1 MAATRGPGGPRRP
14 PLTFWSD
21 PMTTETLDTSTDTQ
35 RACFVPV
42 SKLVVHE
49 DNVRRTD
56 KRADIEAL
64 AASIAAHGLLQNLS
78 VVRAEDDRYA
88 VVAGARRLAALR
100 LLIKQGRLARDF
112 AAPCTIVEPALSA
125 EASLAENVLRVAM
138 NAMDEMEAFAR
149 LVDDGMSVEA
159 VAERFGANVRH
170 VEQRLALGR
179 LSPKIRTAYRKGDL
193 TLDVARAFCLTD
205 DHGLQERLFKQ
216 VPKPITHA
224 PSIRNALS
232 GGRAPATDRL
242 ARFVGLEAYEAAGGR
257 IVRDLFEDEV
267 AFLEDG
273 ELLQRL
279 AAERIEE
286 MRESL
291 AAEGWA
297 WVDAQMHH
305 GQIEGCASERVR
317 PRTRPLT
324 QEESEAIADLEA
336 EIETLDNE
344 LESDADNDAL
354 WTARD
359 AAEARLDALR
369 ASHQSWDKAEMAH
382 AGAVV
387 TIDRNGEPIIT
398 RGLIKRGDL
407 KAIRKLRA
415 VESDVAADSD
425 SSIETETKSPALP
438 KSLVETLT
446 TARTRALRAELS
458 ARPHIALALS
468 VQALIRRS
476 TARTDVPG
484 LAIAISPVG
493 FDDEDHFEQARTAAS
508 TAYADADLARL
519 ASEPAEKLIEL
530 LALFIAE
537 AVDVTHDGASPS
549 AGRTQT
555 TADELASVLDLDM
568 SRYWEASGEFWEK
581 APKAYTLEALST
593 APAMAKLSERAR
605 KPKLAAFTK
614 MKRADLARVALRQLK
629 DWLPD
634 VLITP
639 PRIGALAVTSAGRKA
654 LAEADAA

>member
-1 MAATRGPGGPRRP
+1 
-14 PLTFWSD
+14 
-21 PMTTETLDTSTDTQ
+21 MTTEILDTGAAAQ
-35 RACFVPV
+35 RRCCVPV
-42 SKLVVHE
+42 SKLAVHE

-78 VVRAEDDRYA
+78 VVRADDGRYA
-88 VVAGARRLAALR
+88 VVAGSRRLAALR

-125 EASLAENVLRVAM
+125 EASLAENVQRVAM

-149 LVDDGMSVEA
+149 LVDDGMSVDA
-159 VAERFGANVRH
+159 IAERFGASVRH

-179 LSPKIRTAYRKGDL
+179 LSPKIRAAYRKGDL

-205 DHGLQERLFKQ
+205 DHGAQERLFKQ
-216 VPKPITHA
+216 VPKPISHA
-224 PSIRNALS
+224 AGIRNALS

-242 ARFVGLEAYEAAGGR
+242 ARFVGLESYEAAGGR

-297 WVDAQMHH
+297 WVDAQLHH

-324 QEESEAIADLEA
+324 ADESAAIADLEA
-336 EIETLDNE
+336 EVETLDNE
-344 LESDADNDAL
+344 LEADSENEAL

-369 ASHQSWDKAEMAH
+369 EAHQSWDKAEMAH

-407 KAIRKLRA
+407 KALRKLRA
-415 VESDVAADSD
+415 VDPDVMADAGDTSF
-425 SSIETETKSPALP
+425 EATARSPALP
-438 KSLVETLT
+438 KSLVESLT
-446 TARTRALRAELS
+446 AARTRALRAELS
-458 ARPHIALALS
+458 GRPQIALALM
-468 VQALIRRS
+468 VLALIRRS
-476 TARTDVPG
+476 AARTEVPG

-493 FDDEDHFEQARTAAS
+493 FDDDDRFEQLRTDAS
-508 TAYADADLARL
+508 AAYADTDLARL
-519 ASEPAEKLIEL
+519 ADEPVDKLLEL

-537 AVDVTHDGASPS
+537 VVDLTHDGAAPS
-549 AGRTQT
+549 ADRTQ
-555 TADELASVLDLDM
+555 AISDDLAAVLDLDM
-568 SRYWEASGEFWEK
+568 HRHWEASTEFWEK
-581 APKAYTLEALST
+581 APKAFTLKALST
-593 APAMAKLSERAR
+593 APAMTKLTERAR
-605 KPKLAAFTK
+605 KPKIAAFAK
-614 MKRADLARVALRQLK
+614 MKRTDLARVAVRQLK

-639 PRIGALAVTSAGRKA
+639 PRSGALVVTSAGHEA

>member
-1 MAATRGPGGPRRP
+1 
-14 PLTFWSD
+14 
-21 PMTTETLDTSTDTQ
+21 MTTEILDTGTETQ
-35 RACFVPV
+35 RACFVAV

-49 DNVRRTD
+49 NNVRRTD

-78 VVRAEDDRYA
+78 VVRAEDGRYA
-88 VVAGARRLAALR
+88 VVAGSRRLAALR
-100 LLIKQGRLARDF
+100 LLIKQGKLARDF
-112 AAPCTIVEPALSA
+112 AAPCALIEPQLSA
-125 EASLAENVLRVAM
+125 EASLAENVQRVAM

-149 LVDDGMSVEA
+149 LANDGMNVEA
-159 VAERFGANVRH
+159 IAERFGASLRH

-179 LSPKIRTAYRKGDL
+179 LSPKIRAAYRKGEL
-193 TLDVARAFCLTD
+193 TIDVARAFCLTD
-205 DHGLQERLFKQ
+205 DHGAQERLFKQ

-242 ARFVGLEAYEAAGGR
+242 ARFVGLDAYEAAGGR
-257 IVRDLFEDEV
+257 VVRDLFEDEV

-286 MRESL
+286 MREALS
-291 AAEGWA
+291 ADGWA
-297 WVDAQMHH
+297 WVEAQLHH

-344 LESDADNDAL
+344 LESDSDNEAL

-359 AAEARLDALR
+359 AAEARLDTLR
-369 ASHQSWDKAEMAH
+369 DSHRSWDTAEMAH

-398 RGLIKRGDL
+398 RGLIKRSDL
-407 KAIRKLRA
+407 KAIRKLRS
-415 VESDVAADSD
+415 VEPDVMGDAGDTSVEATPRSR
-425 SSIETETKSPALP
+425 ALP
-438 KSLVETLT
+438 KSLVEGLT
-446 TARTRALRAELS
+446 AARTRALRAELS
-458 ARPHIALALS
+458 GRPHIALALA
-468 VQALIRRS
+468 VLALIRRS
-476 TARTDVPG
+476 AARTDVPG

-493 FDDEDHFEQARTAAS
+493 FDDYDRFSQARTGAA
-508 TAYADADLARL
+508 TAYAEADLARL
-519 ASEPAEKLIEL
+519 ANEPAEKLLEL

-537 AVDVTHDGASPS
+537 ALDVTHDGVSPS
-549 AGRTQT
+549 ADRTQT
-555 TADELASVLDLDM
+555 TADEFAAVLDLDM
-568 SRYWEASGEFWEK
+568 SRHWEASSEFWVK

-605 KPKLAAFTK
+605 KPKIAAFAK

-639 PRIGALAVTSAGRKA
+639 PRPGALAVTSAGHKA

>member
-1 MAATRGPGGPRRP
+1 
-14 PLTFWSD
+14 
-21 PMTTETLDTSTDTQ
+21 MTTDILDTSTETQ

-42 SKLVVHE
+42 SKLAVHE

-56 KRADIEAL
+56 KRADIQPL

-78 VVRAEDDRYA
+78 VVPAEDGRYA
-88 VVAGARRLAALR
+88 VVAGSRRLAALK
-100 LLIKQGRLARDF
+100 LLIKQGKLGRDY
-112 AAPCTIVEPALSA
+112 AAPCTIIEPELSA
-125 EASLAENVLRVAM
+125 EASLAENVQRVAM

-159 VAERFGANVRH
+159 IGERFGASVRH

-179 LSPKIRTAYRKGDL
+179 LSPKIRAGYRKGEL

-205 DHGLQERLFKQ
+205 DHGAQERLFKQ

-242 ARFVGLEAYEAAGGR
+242 ARFVGLETYEAAGGR
-257 IVRDLFEDEV
+257 VVRDLFEDEV

-286 MRESL
+286 MRETL

-297 WVDAQMHH
+297 WVEAQLHH

-324 QEESEAIADLEA
+324 QEESAAIADLEA
-336 EIETLDNE
+336 EIEALDNE
-344 LESDADNDAL
+344 LESDSDNEAL

-359 AAEARLDALR
+359 AAEARLDAMR
-369 ASHQSWDKAEMAH
+369 EAHQSWDKAEMAH

-407 KAIRKLRA
+407 KAVRKLRS
-415 VESDVAADSD
+415 VESDAIPDTEEP
-425 SSIETETKSPALP
+425 SSETAPRAPNLP
-438 KSLVETLT
+438 KSLVEGLT
-446 TARTRALRAELS
+446 AARTRALRVELS
-458 ARPHIALALS
+458 SRPQVALALA
-468 VQALIRRS
+468 VLALIRRS
-476 TARTDVPG
+476 AARADVPG
-484 LAIAISPVG
+484 LSIAISPVG
-493 FDDEDHFEQARTAAS
+493 FDDDDRFEQARTEAS
-508 TAYADADLARL
+508 SSYAEADLARL
-519 ASEPAEKLIEL
+519 ADEPADKLLEL
-530 LALFIAE
+530 LALFVAE
-537 AVDVTHDGASPS
+537 AIDVTHDGASPS
-549 AGRTQT
+549 ADRTQAT
-555 TADELASVLDLDM
+555 SDELAAVLDLDM
-568 SRYWEASGEFWEK
+568 SRYWEASSEFWEK
-581 APKAYTLEALST
+581 APKTFTLEALSN
-593 APAMAKLSERAR
+593 APAIAKLTERAR
-605 KPKLAAFTK
+605 KPKIAAFAK
-614 MKRADLARVALRQLK
+614 MKRADLARVAMRQLK

-634 VLITP
+634 ILITP
-639 PRIGALAVTSAGRKA
+639 PRTGALVVTSAGQNA

>member
-1 MAATRGPGGPRRP
+1 
-14 PLTFWSD
+14 
-21 PMTTETLDTSTDTQ
+21 MTTETPDTTTAPQ
-35 RACFVPV
+35 RACAVPV

-78 VVRAEDDRYA
+78 VVHAEDGRYA

-112 AAPCTIVEPALSA
+112 AAPCNIVEPALSA
-125 EASLAENVLRVAM
+125 EASLAENVQRVAM

-179 LSPKIRTAYRKGDL
+179 LSSKIRAAYRKGEL

-205 DHGLQERLFKQ
+205 DHAAQERLFKQ

-224 PSIRNALS
+224 PTIRNALAS
-232 GGRAPATDRL
+232 GRAPATDRL

-273 ELLQRL
+273 DLLQRL

-286 MRESL
+286 LRESL

-297 WVDAQMHH
+297 WVEAQLHH
-305 GQIEGCASERVR
+305 VQIEGCASERVR
-317 PRTRPLT
+317 PRARPLT
-324 QEESEAIADLEA
+324 QDENAAVADLEA
-336 EIETLDNE
+336 QLEALDNE
-344 LESDADNDAL
+344 LESNEDNEAL

-359 AAEARLDALR
+359 AAETRLDALR
-369 ASHQSWDKAEMAH
+369 ETHQSWDKNEIAH

-407 KAIRKLRA
+407 KAIRKLHA
-415 VESDVAADSD
+415 AQSDVTDDASD
-425 SSIETETKSPALP
+425 TSVEATPKSPSLP
-438 KSLVETLT
+438 KTLVQGLT
-446 TARTRALRAELS
+446 AARTRALRAEL
-458 ARPHIALALS
+458 AGRPHIALAFTVL
-468 VQALIRRS
+468 ALIRRS
-476 TARTDVPG
+476 AARADVPG
-484 LAIAISPVG
+484 LAISISPVG
-493 FDDEDHFEQARTAAS
+493 FDDEDRFEQARTEAS
-508 TAYADADLARL
+508 TTYADADLARL
-519 ASEPAEKLIEL
+519 ASEPAEKLIAL
-530 LALFIAE
+530 LALFVAE

-549 AGRTQT
+549 ADRTQT
-555 TADELASVLDLDM
+555 TADELAAVIDLDM
-568 SRYWEASGEFWEK
+568 SRYWEASSAFWEK
-581 APKAYTLEALST
+581 APKAYTLEALAT
-593 APAMAKLSERAR
+593 APAMTKLSERAR
-605 KPKLAAFTK
+605 KPKIAAFNK
-614 MKRADLARVALRQLK
+614 MKRADLARVAVRQLK

-639 PRIGALAVTSAGRKA
+639 PRTGALVVTPAGQKA

>member
-1 MAATRGPGGPRRP
+1 
-14 PLTFWSD
+14 
-21 PMTTETLDTSTDTQ
+21 MTTEILDTTTETQ

-42 SKLVVHE
+42 TKLVVHE
-49 DNVRRTD
+49 DNVRRTN
-56 KRADIEAL
+56 KRADIQPL

-78 VVRAEDDRYA
+78 VVRAEDGRYA
-88 VVAGARRLAALR
+88 VVAGSRRLAALK
-100 LLIKQGRLARDF
+100 LLVKQGKLARDY
-112 AAPCTIVEPALSA
+112 AAPCTIIEPELGA
-125 EASLAENVLRVAM
+125 EASLAENVQRVAM

-159 VAERFGANVRH
+159 IGERFGASMRH

-179 LSPKIRTAYRKGDL
+179 LSPKIRAAYRKGDL

-205 DHGLQERLFKQ
+205 DHAAQERLFKQ

-224 PSIRNALS
+224 SSIRNALS

-257 IVRDLFEDEV
+257 VVRDLFEDEV

-297 WVDAQMHH
+297 WVEAQLHH

-324 QEESEAIADLEA
+324 QDESEAIADFEA
-336 EIETLDNE
+336 EIEALDNE
-344 LESDADNDAL
+344 LESDSDNEAL

-359 AAEARLDALR
+359 GAEARLDAMR
-369 ASHQSWDKAEMAH
+369 EAHQSWDKAEMAH

-407 KAIRKLRA
+407 KAVRKLRS
-415 VESDVAADSD
+415 VESDVIPDTEEP
-425 SSIETETKSPALP
+425 SSETAPTAPNLP
-438 KSLVETLT
+438 KSLVEGLT
-446 TARTRALRAELS
+446 AARTRALRVELS
-458 ARPHIALALS
+458 SRPQVALALA
-468 VQALIRRS
+468 VLALIRRS
-476 TARTDVPG
+476 AARADVPG
-484 LAIAISPVG
+484 LSITISPVG
-493 FDDEDHFEQARTAAS
+493 FDDDDRFEQARTEAS
-508 TAYADADLARL
+508 SAYAEADLARL
-519 ASEPAEKLIEL
+519 ADEPADKLLEL
-530 LALFIAE
+530 LALFVAE
-537 AVDVTHDGASPS
+537 AIDVTHDGASPS
-549 AGRTQT
+549 ADRTQAT
-555 TADELASVLDLDM
+555 SDELAAVLDLDM
-568 SRYWEASGEFWEK
+568 SRYWEASSEFWEK
-581 APKAYTLEALST
+581 APKTFTLEALSN
-593 APAMAKLSERAR
+593 APAMAKLTERAR
-605 KPKLAAFTK
+605 KPKIAAFAK
-614 MKRADLARVALRQLK
+614 MKRADLARVAMRQLK

-634 VLITP
+634 FLITP
-639 PRIGALAVTSAGRKA
+639 PRPGALVVTSAGQEA
-654 LAEADAA
+654 LSEADAA

>member
-1 MAATRGPGGPRRP
+1 MTHEI
-14 PLTFWSD
+14 LDTT
-21 PMTTETLDTSTDTQ
+21 TTETQ

-56 KRADIEAL
+56 RRADIEAL

-78 VVRAEDDRYA
+78 VVRAEDGRYA
-88 VVAGARRLAALR
+88 VVAGSRRLAALR
-100 LLIKQGRLARDF
+100 LLIKQGKLARDF
-112 AAPCTIVEPALSA
+112 AAPCTIIEPELSA
-125 EASLAENVLRVAM
+125 EASLAENVQRVAM

-149 LVDDGMSVEA
+149 LTDDGMSVEA
-159 VAERFGANVRH
+159 IAERFGASVRH

-179 LSPKIRTAYRKGDL
+179 LSPKIRAAYRKGDL
-193 TLDVARAFCLTD
+193 TLDVARAFCLSD
-205 DHGLQERLFKQ
+205 DHGAQERVFKQ

-257 IVRDLFEDEV
+257 VVRDLFEDGV

-273 ELLQRL
+273 DLLQRL

-297 WVDAQMHH
+297 WVEAQLHH

-317 PRTRPLT
+317 PRARPLT

-336 EIETLDNE
+336 EIEALDNE
-344 LESDADNDAL
+344 LESDSDNEAL

-359 AAEARLDALR
+359 SAETRLDALR

-407 KAIRKLRA
+407 KAVRKLRS
-415 VESDVAADSD
+415 VETDATPDAADASFEAAPRAP
-425 SSIETETKSPALP
+425 SLP
-438 KSLVETLT
+438 KSLVEGLT
-446 TARTRALRAELS
+446 AARTRALRTELS
-458 ARPHIALALS
+458 GRPQIALALA
-468 VQALIRRS
+468 VLALIRRS
-476 TARTDVPG
+476 AARADVPG

-493 FDDEDHFEQARTAAS
+493 FADDDRFEQARTEAS
-508 TAYADADLARL
+508 AAYADADLARL
-519 ASEPAEKLIEL
+519 ADEPADKLLQL

-549 AGRTQT
+549 AERTQT
-555 TADELASVLDLDM
+555 TSDELAGVLDLDM
-568 SRYWEASGEFWEK
+568 SRYWEASSEFWEK
-581 APKAYTLEALST
+581 APKAFTLEALST
-593 APAMAKLSERAR
+593 APAMAKLTERAR
-605 KPKLAAFTK
+605 KPKIAAFAK
-614 MKRADLARVALRQLK
+614 MKRADLARVAVHQLK
-629 DWLPD
+629 GWLPD

-639 PRIGALAVTSAGRKA
+639 PRPGALVVTSAGQEA

>member
-1 MAATRGPGGPRRP
+1 
-14 PLTFWSD
+14 
-21 PMTTETLDTSTDTQ
+21 MTTETLDTSTDTQ
-35 RACFVPV
+35 PACFVPV
-42 SKLVVHE
+42 SKLAVHE

-78 VVRAEDDRYA
+78 VVRSDDGRYA
-88 VVAGARRLAALR
+88 VVAGSRRLAALR
-100 LLIKQGRLARDF
+100 LLIKHGRLARDF
-112 AAPCTIVEPALSA
+112 AAPCTIVEPTLSA
-125 EASLAENVLRVAM
+125 EASLAENVQRVAM

-149 LVDDGMSVEA
+149 LVDDGMSVDA
-159 VAERFGANVRH
+159 IAERFGASVRH

-179 LSPKIRTAYRKGDL
+179 LSPKIRAAYRKGDL

-205 DHGLQERLFKQ
+205 DHGAQERLFKQ

-279 AAERIEE
+279 AAERIED
-286 MRESL
+286 MRETL
-291 AAEGWA
+291 GAEGWA
-297 WVDAQMHH
+297 WVEAQLHH

-317 PRTRPLT
+317 PRTRLLT
-324 QEESEAIADLEA
+324 QDESEAIAGLEA
-336 EIETLDNE
+336 EIEALDNE
-344 LESDADNDAL
+344 LESDSDNEAL

-369 ASHQSWDKAEMAH
+369 ESHQIWDKAEMAH

-407 KAIRKLRA
+407 KAVRKLRS
-415 VESDVAADSD
+415 VETDAAPDDADASF
-425 SSIETETKSPALP
+425 EAAPRSPSLP
-438 KSLVETLT
+438 KSLVEELT
-446 TARTRALRAELS
+446 AARTRALRAELS
-458 ARPHIALALS
+458 GRPHIALALT
-468 VQALIRRS
+468 VLVLIRRS
-476 TARTDVPG
+476 AARADVPG
-484 LAIAISPVG
+484 LVVAISPVG
-493 FDDEDHFEQARTAAS
+493 FDDDDRFEQARTEAS
-508 TAYADADLARL
+508 TAYADADLTRL
-519 ASEPAEKLIEL
+519 ASEPVEKLIAL
-530 LALFIAE
+530 LAVFIAE
-537 AVDVTHDGASPS
+537 AVDVTHDGGSPS
-549 AGRTQT
+549 ADRTQAT
-555 TADELASVLDLDM
+555 SDELAAVLDLDM

-581 APKAYTLEALST
+581 APKAFTLDALCT
-593 APAMAKLSERAR
+593 APAMAKLTEQAR
-605 KPKLAAFTK
+605 KPKIAAFAK
-614 MKRADLARVALRQLK
+614 MKRADLARVAVRQLK

-639 PRIGALAVTSAGRKA
+639 PRSGALVKTSAGQEA